1 MSNKPDAT
9 YSNLVVAIGGS
20 AGATSEIVKII
31 SKLPEDYQGC
41 IVVATHRHPSHTNAL
56 AKVLGFKARVEIAEP
71 YDHEC
76 LECTTV
82 FVGAP
87 DEKVKVSFDEFQ
99 IERDPAGKSKLKRID
114 DLFSS
119 VAKSVKHN
127 AVGVILSGTL
137 SDGVQGLKDIH
148 DAGGFCVVQ
157 DPADAQ
163 FDSMPV
169 NALSEVNANFV
180 GTTEEIADVLIKIAE
195 NRTCQPQEPVPP
207 AGCES
212 D

>member
-1 MSNKPDAT
+1 MSDDSTTT

-20 AGATSEIVKII
+20 AGAINEIITII

-41 IVVATHRHPSHTNAL
+41 ILVATHRNPSQPNLL
-56 AKVLGFKARVEIAEP
+56 ADVLGFKARVEVAEP
-71 YDHEC
+71 SDHEC

-87 DEKVKVSFDEFQ
+87 DEKVKVSFDEFR
-99 IERDPAGKSKLKRID
+99 IEHDPEGKSKLKRID

-119 VAKSVKHN
+119 VAKSAKHN
-127 AVGVILSGTL
+127 AVGVILSGML

-148 DAGGFCVVQ
+148 EAGGYCIVQ
-157 DPADAQ
+157 DPDDASYE
-163 FDSMPV
+163 SMPV
-169 NALSEVNANFV
+169 KALSKVPANFT
-180 GTTEEIADVLIKIAE
+180 GTAEEIAKVLIDIGE
-195 NRTCQPQEPVPP
+195 GRTCRPQE
-207 AGCES
+207 C

>member
-1 MSNKPDAT
+1 MSNDSTTT

-20 AGATSEIVKII
+20 AGAFSEIVTII

-41 IVVATHRHPSHTNAL
+41 ILVATHRNPAHPNIMVD
-56 AKVLGFKARVEIAEP
+56 VLGFKAHVEIAEP
-71 YDHEC
+71 SDHEC

-87 DEKVKVSFDEFQ
+87 DEKVEVSFDEFH
-99 IERDPAGKSKLKRID
+99 IERDPEGKSKLKRID

-119 VAKSVKHN
+119 VAKSAKHN
-127 AVGVILSGTL
+127 AVGVILSGML

-148 DAGGFCVVQ
+148 DAGGYCIVQ
-157 DPADAQ
+157 DPDDARY
-163 FDSMPV
+163 DSMPV
-169 NALSEVNANFV
+169 KALSKVAANFT
-180 GTTEEIADVLIKIAE
+180 GTAEEIADVLIEIGEGRKC
-195 NRTCQPQEPVPP
+195 RTQNC
-207 AGCES
+207 

>member
-1 MSNKPDAT
+1 MSDKPNPV

-20 AGATSEIVKII
+20 AGAIDEIVTII
-31 SKLPEDYQGC
+31 SKLPENYQGC
-41 IVVATHRHPSHTNAL
+41 IVVATHRHPSHSNIL
-56 AKVLGFKARVEIAEP
+56 AKVLGFKASVEIAEP

-87 DEKVKVSFDEFQ
+87 DERVKVSFDQFD
-99 IERDPAGKSKLKRID
+99 IERDPDGKSKLRRID

-119 VAKSVKHN
+119 VAKSAAHN

-137 SDGVQGLKDIH
+137 TDGVQGLKDIH
-148 DAGGFCVVQ
+148 DAGGYCIVQ

-163 FDSMPV
+163 FESMPTS
-169 NALSEVNANFV
+169 ALSKVPANFV
-180 GTTEEIADVLIKIAE
+180 GTAEEIANVLIDIAE
-195 NRTCQPQEPVPP
+195 GRTCLPQTP
-207 AGCES
+207 AS
-212 D
+212 PA

>member
-1 MSNKPDAT
+1 MTTEPTTA
-9 YSNLVVAIGGS
+9 YSNLIVAIGGS
-20 AGATSEIVKII
+20 AGGIKEIVTII

-41 IVVATHRHPSHTNAL
+41 IVVATHRRPSHENML
-56 AKVLGFKARVEIAEP
+56 AKVIGYKARVEIAEP

-87 DEKVKVSFDEFQ
+87 DEKVEVEFDEFH

-119 VAKSVKHN
+119 VAKSAKHN
-127 AVGVILSGTL
+127 AVGVILSGML

-148 DAGGFCVVQ
+148 NAGGYCIVQ
-157 DPADAQ
+157 DPQDAEY
-163 FDSMPV
+163 DSMPV
-169 NALSEVNANFV
+169 NALAEVPANFV
-180 GTTEEIADVLIKIAE
+180 GTAEEIANVLIEIAKE
-195 NRTCQPQEPVPP
+195 RKCRPQ
-207 AGCES
+207 S
-212 D
+212 T